1 MPKSRYGL
9 PRTVIFLGIVSFLSD
24 VASDMVFPLLPLF
37 LSTVLGAGPVAL
49 GTIEGFAEAT
59 ASLLKVVSGVRSDL
73 TRRRVP
79 MVIFGY
85 SVAAL
90 ARPLIALA
98 TLWPQVLALRVMDR
112 IGKGIRESPRDALIA
127 DAVPRER
134 QGLAYGYQRA
144 LDNGGAMVGPLL
156 AAALMSGLGL
166 DLRTLFLIAAIP
178 GALSVLVLFA
188 GVREARPAAAPPP
201 PVPLRAAWR
210 QLGPGFKLYLFA
222 LFVFTLGA
230 STDAF
235 LLLQLGNAGL
245 SGAAIA
251 VVWAAF
257 HAVKVVMSFAGGRL
271 TDRVGPRPLLM
282 LGWFFYAA
290 VYIAFSTTLSPSVLI
305 SVFILY
311 GIYYGLTEPSERAWV
326 AQLVPVNLRGTGFGV
341 FHGIIG
347 LTALPASL
355 VFGLV
360 WQQFGSGVAF
370 LMGAG
375 LALTG
380 AVLLL
385 FVPAKAEAGPGVG
398 PRP

>member
-1 MPKSRYGL
+1 MSKRGFSL

-49 GTIEGFAEAT
+49 GAIEGFAEAT

-85 SVAAL
+85 SLAAL

-134 QGLAYGYQRA
+134 QGLAYGYQRT

-156 AAALMSGLGL
+156 AAALMTWVGL
-166 DLRTLFLIAAIP
+166 DLRTVFLIAAIP
-178 GALSVLVLFA
+178 GALSVLVLVA
-188 GVREARPAAAPPP
+188 GVREARAPAASAPS
-201 PVPLRAAWR
+201 LSLKSGWKR
-210 QLGPGFKLYLFA
+210 LGPGFKLYLLA
-222 LFVFTLGA
+222 LFVFTLGG

-235 LLLQLGNAGL
+235 LLLQLGHAGL
-245 SGAAIA
+245 SGASIAI
-251 VVWAAF
+251 VWALF
-257 HAVKVVMSFAGGRL
+257 HAVKSATSFAGGRA
-271 TDRVGPRPLLM
+271 TDWIGPRPLLM
-282 LGWFFYAA
+282 LGWFFYAG
-290 VYIAFSTTLSPSVLI
+290 VYVVFSHTLSPAVLI
-305 SVFILY
+305 VMFILY
-311 GIYYGLTEPSERAWV
+311 GTYYGLTEPSEHAWV
-326 AQLVPVNLRGTGFGV
+326 ARLVPADLRGTGFGLY
-341 FHGIIG
+341 HGVIG

-355 VFGLV
+355 VFGLI
-360 WQQFGSGVAF
+360 WQQFGAGVAF
-370 LMGAG
+370 LTGAG
-375 LALTG
+375 LALAG

-385 FVPAKAEAGPGVG
+385 FVPAKAGAGGAD
-398 PRP
+398 PRS